1 MFASVVVIASVLCT
15 QHMRQEFRCDGC
27 NGFPM
32 RDMRYQC
39 TVCPDYD
46 LCATCH
52 NTCHS
57 ADAAVR
63 ASYSAFNPST
73 HSWEH
78 PTTAIPISPR
88 GDDTAA
94 ASAAAVATASSSS
107 SSSTSNDSTALPE
120 DALQKLCAELYPLLV
135 EQLPKV
141 VSSSS
146 STAAIAASSANSA
159 AQQQASAASSAQYL
173 VLLVKLA
180 VGGSSSA
187 AAARVPALVRLLVA
201 QLRAAATALLES
213 TDSAPAQLTA
223 RRPQVEAAALLA
235 QTLRHVLAWLM
246 TAGSGSNVS
255 KGDKSSD
262 TAAGTA
268 ATTAAGDTAAGS
280 SATAGGSSAADAMDI
295 DSTEDDAFP
304 VLNSGTSASD
314 MPSLASVHSEVLAY
328 VLGGYV
334 DSSSSSSSS
343 SKKSSKR
350 QYGKGAT
357 AATTAAAAPP
367 LEAVLCGLLG
377 RVLEALNSDKS
388 GVSAASASSSTAAA
402 AVREAAQGGLLL
414 RVSCDPNG
422 EAAGTPLPVMAGTM
436 TQLLMGD
443 ANLARGLPAVVKVH

>member
-1 MFASVVVIASVLCT
+1 
-15 QHMRQEFRCDGC
+15 
-27 NGFPM
+27 
-32 RDMRYQC
+32 MRYQC

-46 LCATCH
+46 LCARCH
-52 NTCHS
+52 NACHS

-73 HSWEH
+73 HSWKH
-78 PTTAIPISPR
+78 PTKAIPISPR
-88 GDDTAA
+88 GDDAA
-94 ASAAAVATASSSS
+94 AATATAEAVATTSSSS
-107 SSSTSNDSTALPE
+107 NSSSDSTALPE

-146 STAAIAASSANSA
+146 SVYTSAASSSASSA

-201 QLRAAATALLES
+201 QLRAAATGLLES

-235 QTLRHVLAWLM
+235 QTLRHVLDWLM
-246 TAGSGSNVS
+246 TAGSGGSAS
-255 KGDKSSD
+255 KSDKSSD
-262 TAAGTA
+262 AAAGTTG
-268 ATTAAGDTAAGS
+268 TTAAGDTAAS
-280 SATAGGSSAADAMDI
+280 SGATAGGSSAADAMDI
-295 DSTEDDAFP
+295 DGIEDDALP
-304 VLNSGTSASD
+304 VLNSTTCASD
-314 MPSLASVHSEVLAY
+314 MPSVASVHAEALAY

-334 DSSSSSSSS
+334 DSSSSSSSNKKN
-343 SKKSSKR
+343 SKQ
-350 QYGKGAT
+350 QYGKGAAAA
-357 AATTAAAAPP
+357 AATTAAAEPP

-388 GVSAASASSSTAAA
+388 GVSAASGSSSTAAA
-402 AVREAAQGGLLL
+402 AVREAAQRGLLL

-443 ANLARGLPAVVKVH
+443 ANLARGLPAVVKVQSTIYTIRVVCHQ

>member
-1 MFASVVVIASVLCT
+1 
-15 QHMRQEFRCDGC
+15 
-27 NGFPM
+27 M

-52 NTCHS
+52 DACHS
-57 ADAAVR
+57 ANATVR
-63 ASYSAFNPST
+63 AGYSAFNPST

-78 PTTAIPISPR
+78 PCTAVPISPR
-88 GDDTAA
+88 GDDSAAAAPTAA
-94 ASAAAVATASSSS
+94 APTAVTATSSSNS
-107 SSSTSNDSTALPE
+107 DSTALPD

-146 STAAIAASSANSA
+146 STAASLAGSSASSA
-159 AQQQASAASSAQYL
+159 AQQQVSAASSAQYL

-246 TAGSGSNVS
+246 TAGSSSSSKSDKVS
-255 KGDKSSD
+255 DA
-262 TAAGTA
+262 AAGA
-268 ATTAAGDTAAGS
+268 ATTAAGDTAAGT
-280 SATAGGSSAADAMDI
+280 ATDTAAGSTASAGGSSAADAMDI
-295 DSTEDDAFP
+295 DSTEDDALP
-304 VLNSGTSASD
+304 VMNSNSSASD
-314 MPSLASVHSEVLAY
+314 MPSLASVHSEVLAH
-328 VLGGYV
+328 VLGGYA
-334 DSSSSSSSS
+334 DSSSS
-343 SKKSSKR
+343 SKKSAKR
-350 QYGKGAT
+350 QYGKSAAAASTT
-357 AATTAAAAPP
+357 AATEPP

-377 RVLEALNSDKS
+377 RVLEALNCDKS
-388 GVSAASASSSTAAA
+388 GVSATSASSSIAAA

-422 EAAGTPLPVMAGTM
+422 EATGTPLPVMAGTM

-443 ANLARGLPAVVKVH
+443 ANLARGLPAVVKVHISFLTSCSACCALAL